1 MILICYGTRPE
12 HIKITPLLKEM
23 DGVIPYRSLFTGQHK
38 DLVKNINFDHY
49 LTIGEGVNKGVNRLD
64 TVVQSCLNIDESTFQ
79 DVTHI
84 LVQGDTVS
92 AYSLALAAFHRGIKI
107 IHLEAGLRTHDFKN
121 PYPEE
126 AYRQMISRISNIN
139 LCPTNLNLNNLVVEG
154 VMGESVVVGNTVL
167 DNLVGVETTYGNK
180 VLVTMHR
187 RENHHNMDKW
197 FESVNQLAIDNPELK
212 FEIPLHPN
220 PNVKKHKD
228 LLTHVNVVSP
238 FDYDTMIKEISECR
252 FLISDSGGIQE
263 ESSFLNKK
271 VIVCRK
277 ITERPESVGK
287 HSFMCRTPEDLK
299 GLFYSLKDNYEV
311 NLNCPYGDGKSSKR
325 IVTYL
330 KEKIYGNSSS

>member
-12 HIKITPLLKEM
+12 HIKISPLLKEM
-23 DGVIPYRSLFTGQHK
+23 DGVIPYKTLFTGQHT
-38 DLVKNINFDHY
+38 DLVKNVNFNHT
-49 LTIGEGVNKGVNRLD
+49 LTIKDGKNRLD
-64 TVVQSCLNIDESTFQ
+64 SVVQSCMDLDDDIFKNI
-79 DVTHI
+79 THI

-92 AYSLALAAFHRGIKI
+92 AYSLALTAFHRGIKI
-107 IHLEAGLRTHDFKN
+107 IHLEAGLRTYDFQN

-126 AYRQMISRISNIN
+126 AYRQCISRISDIN
-139 LCPTNLNLNNLVVEG
+139 LCPTENNKNNLEKENING
-154 VMGESVVVGNTVL
+154 DIVVVGNTVL
-167 DNLVGVETTYGNK
+167 DNLLGKTTSYNDT

-187 RENHHNMDKW
+187 RENHINMSEW
-197 FESVNQLAIDNPELK
+197 FEKINQLAIDNTDLK

-220 PNVKKHKD
+220 PNVSKHKN
-228 LLTHVNVVSP
+228 LLTHVKVIEPLNYNDMVH
-238 FDYDTMIKEISECR
+238 KISKCR

-287 HSFMCRTPEDLK
+287 HSFMCGEPKDLK

-311 NLNCPYGDGKSSKR
+311 DLECPYGDGRSSER
-325 IVTYL
+325 IVNYL

>member
-12 HIKITPLLKEM
+12 HIKISPLLKEM
-23 DGVIPYRSLFTGQHK
+23 DGIIPYRTLFTGQHK

-49 LTIGEGVNKGVNRLD
+49 LTIGEGINRLD

-92 AYSLALAAFHRGIKI
+92 AYSLALAAFHRGIKV
-107 IHLEAGLRTHDFKN
+107 IHLEAGLRTYDFQN

-126 AYRQMISRISNIN
+126 AYRQMISRISDIN
-139 LCPTNLNLNNLVVEG
+139 LCPTDLNENNLVVEG
-154 VMGESVVVGNTVL
+154 VLGESVVVGNTVL
-167 DNLVGVETTYGNK
+167 DNLVGIKTTYSDK

-187 RENHHNMDKW
+187 RENHINMSSW
-197 FESVNQLAIDNPELK
+197 FEAINQLAMDNPELR
-212 FEIPLHPN
+212 FEMPLHPN

-228 LLTHVNVVSP
+228 LLTNVNVVSP
-238 FDYDTMIKEISECR
+238 FDYDTMIEEISKCR

-287 HSFMCRTPEDLK
+287 HSFMCREPKDLK

-311 NLNCPYGDGKSSKR
+311 DLECPYGDGRSSKR
-325 IVTYL
+325 IVKYL

>member
-12 HIKITPLLKEM
+12 HIKISPLLKEM
-23 DGVIPYRSLFTGQHK
+23 GGIIPFKTLFTGQHT
-38 DLVKNINFDHY
+38 DLVKNINFDHR
-49 LTIGEGVNKGVNRLD
+49 LTIKGGKNRLD
-64 TVVQSCLNIDESTFQ
+64 SVVQSCLNLDNSIFEGI
-79 DVTHI
+79 THI

-92 AYSLALAAFHRGIKI
+92 AYSLALTAFHRGIKV
-107 IHLEAGLRTHDFKN
+107 IHLEAGLRTYDFKN

-126 AYRQMISRISNIN
+126 AYRQMISRISDIN
-139 LCPTNLNLNNLVVEG
+139 LCPTELNLDNLQEEG
-154 VMGESVVVGNTVL
+154 VFGESVLVGNTVL
-167 DNLVGVETTYGNK
+167 DNLVGIKTKYNDK

-187 RENHHNMDKW
+187 RENHINMADW
-197 FESVNQLAIDNPELK
+197 FEAINQLAMDNPELK

-287 HSFMCRTPEDLK
+287 HSFMCGEPKDLK
-299 GLFYSLKDNYEV
+299 GVFYSLKDDYKVDLE
-311 NLNCPYGDGKSSKR
+311 CPYGDGKSSKR
-325 IVTYL
+325 IVNYL

>member
-12 HIKITPLLKEM
+12 HIKISPLLKKM
-23 DGVIPYRSLFTGQHK
+23 DGIIPYKTLFTGQHI
-38 DLVKNINFDHY
+38 DLVKNINFDHS
-49 LTIGEGVNKGVNRLD
+49 LTIGEGTNRLD
-64 TVVQSCLNIDESTFQ
+64 TVVQSCLNLDKSIFQ

-92 AYSLALAAFHRGIKI
+92 AYSLALTAFHRGIKI
-107 IHLEAGLRTHDFKN
+107 IHLEAGLRTYDFEN

-126 AYRQMISRISNIN
+126 AYRQCISRISDIN
-139 LCPTNLNLNNLVVEG
+139 LCPTQNNFNNLQ
-154 VMGESVVVGNTVL
+154 GEKINGDSIVVGNTVL
-167 DNLVGVETTYGNK
+167 DNLVGIQNEYGNK

-187 RENHHNMDKW
+187 RENHHNMDEW
-197 FESVNQLAIDNPELK
+197 FKEINQLAIDNPELK

-228 LLTHVNVVSP
+228 LLTHVSVVSP
-238 FDYDTMIKEISECR
+238 FDYNTMIKEISKCR

-287 HSFMCRTPEDLK
+287 HSFMCGEPKDLK
-299 GLFYSLKDNYEV
+299 GMFYSLKDNYEV
-311 NLNCPYGDGKSSKR
+311 DLECPYGDGRSSER
-325 IVTYL
+325 IVNYL

>member
-12 HIKITPLLKEM
+12 HIKISPLLKEM
-23 DGVIPYRSLFTGQHK
+23 DGIIPYKTLFTGQHT
-38 DLVKNINFDHY
+38 DLVKNVNFNHT
-49 LTIGEGVNKGVNRLD
+49 LTIKDGKNRLD
-64 TVVQSCLNIDESTFQ
+64 SVVQSCMDLDDDIFKNI
-79 DVTHI
+79 THI

-92 AYSLALAAFHRGIKI
+92 AYSLALTAFHRGIKI
-107 IHLEAGLRTHDFKN
+107 IHLEAGLRTYDFQN

-126 AYRQMISRISNIN
+126 AYRQCISRISDIN
-139 LCPTNLNLNNLVVEG
+139 LCPTENNKNNLEKENING
-154 VMGESVVVGNTVL
+154 DIVVVGNTVL
-167 DNLVGVETTYGNK
+167 DNLLGKTTSYNDT

-187 RENHHNMDKW
+187 RENHINMSEW
-197 FESVNQLAIDNPELK
+197 FEKINQLAIDNTDLK

-220 PNVKKHKD
+220 PNVSKHKN
-228 LLTHVNVVSP
+228 LLTHVKVIEPLNYNDMVH
-238 FDYDTMIKEISECR
+238 KISKCR

-287 HSFMCRTPEDLK
+287 HSFMCGEPKDLK

-311 NLNCPYGDGKSSKR
+311 DLECPYGDGRSSER
-325 IVTYL
+325 IVNYL

>member
-12 HIKITPLLKEM
+12 HIKISPLLKEM
-23 DGVIPYRSLFTGQHK
+23 GGVIPYKTLFTGQHT
-38 DLVKNINFDHY
+38 DLVKNINFDH
-49 LTIGEGVNKGVNRLD
+49 TITIKDDKNRLD
-64 TVVQSCLNIDESTFQ
+64 SVVQSCLNLDNSIFEGI
-79 DVTHI
+79 THI

-92 AYSLALAAFHRGIKI
+92 AYSLALTAFHRGIKV
-107 IHLEAGLRTHDFKN
+107 IHLEAGLRTYDFKN

-126 AYRQMISRISNIN
+126 AYRQMISRISDIN
-139 LCPTNLNLNNLVVEG
+139 LCPTELNLDNLQEEG
-154 VMGESVVVGNTVL
+154 VFGESVLVGNTVL
-167 DNLVGVETTYGNK
+167 DNLVGIKTKYNDK

-187 RENHHNMDKW
+187 RENHINMSNW
-197 FESVNQLAIDNPELK
+197 FESINQLAKDNPELK

-287 HSFMCRTPEDLK
+287 HSFMCGEPKDLK
-299 GLFYSLKDNYEV
+299 GVFYSLKDDYKVDLE
-311 NLNCPYGDGKSSKR
+311 CPYGDGKSSKR
-325 IVTYL
+325 IVNYL

>member
-1 MILICYGTRPE
+1 MILVCYGTRPE
-12 HIKITPLLKEM
+12 HIKISPLLKEM
-23 DGVIPYRSLFTGQHK
+23 EGNIPYKTLFTGQHT
-38 DLVKNINFDHY
+38 DLVKNINFNYSLKISDWP
-49 LTIGEGVNKGVNRLD
+49 NRLD
-64 TVVQSCLNIDESTFQ
+64 SVVQSCLNLDEEIF
-79 DVTHI
+79 DEVTHI

-92 AYSLALAAFHRGIKI
+92 AYSLALTAFHRGIKI
-107 IHLEAGLRTHDFKN
+107 IHLEAGLRTYDFEN

-126 AYRQMISRISNIN
+126 AYRQCISRIADIN
-139 LCPTNLNLNNLVVEG
+139 LCPTINNWNNLQTEKVKGDCVI
-154 VMGESVVVGNTVL
+154 VGNTVL
-167 DNLVGVETTYGNK
+167 DNLVGTETEYGDK

-187 RENHHNMDKW
+187 RENHHNMDEW
-197 FESVNQLAIDNPELK
+197 FKEINQLAIDNPELK

-228 LLTHVNVVSP
+228 LLTHIKVVSP
-238 FDYDTMIKEISECR
+238 FNYETMIDEISKCR

-287 HSFMCRTPEDLK
+287 HSFMCGEPSELK
-299 GLFYSLKDNYEV
+299 GLFYSLKDNYMVDLE
-311 NLNCPYGDGKSSKR
+311 CPYGDGQSSQK
-325 IVTYL
+325 IVNYL

>member
-12 HIKITPLLKEM
+12 HIKISPLLKEM
-23 DGVIPYRSLFTGQHK
+23 DGIIPYKTLFTGQHR

-49 LTIGEGVNKGVNRLD
+49 LTIGEGFNRLD

-107 IHLEAGLRTHDFKN
+107 IHLEAGLRTYDFEN

-126 AYRQMISRISNIN
+126 AYRQCISRISDIN
-139 LCPTNLNLNNLVVEG
+139 LCPTQNNLNNLQGEKIN
-154 VMGESVVVGNTVL
+154 GESVVVGNTVL
-167 DNLVGVETTYGNK
+167 DNLVGVQNEYGDK
-180 VLVTMHR
+180 ILVTMHR
-187 RENHHNMDKW
+187 RENHHNMDEW
-197 FESVNQLAIDNPELK
+197 FKQINQLAIDNPELK

-228 LLTHVNVVSP
+228 LLTHVSVVYP

-287 HSFMCRTPEDLK
+287 HSFMCGEPKDLK

-311 NLNCPYGDGKSSKR
+311 DLECPYGDGRSSKR
-325 IVTYL
+325 IVKYL

>member
-23 DGVIPYRSLFTGQHK
+23 DGVIPYKTLFTGQHI
-38 DLVKNINFDHY
+38 DLVKNVYFDHT
-49 LTIGEGVNKGVNRLD
+49 LTIKNGKNRLD
-64 TVVQSCLNIDESTFQ
+64 SVVQSCLDLEESIFKG
-79 DVTHI
+79 VTHI

-92 AYSLALAAFHRGIKI
+92 AYSLALTAFHRGIKI
-107 IHLEAGLRTHDFKN
+107 IHLESGLRTYDFEN

-126 AYRQMISRISNIN
+126 AYRQCISRISDIN
-139 LCPTNLNLNNLVVEG
+139 LCPTQNNLNNLQGEKVR
-154 VMGESVVVGNTVL
+154 GESIVVGNTVL
-167 DNLVGVETTYGNK
+167 DNLLDTKTEYGDK

-187 RENHHNMDKW
+187 RENHHNMEDW
-197 FESVNQLAIDNPELK
+197 FKSINQLAVDNPELK

-220 PNVKKHKD
+220 PNVKKHKN
-228 LLTHVNVVSP
+228 LLTHVNVVLP
-238 FDYDTMIKEISECR
+238 FDYETMIKEISQCR

-287 HSFMCRTPEDLK
+287 HSFMCGEPNDLK

-311 NLNCPYGDGKSSKR
+311 NLECPYGDGKSSKE
-325 IVTYL
+325 L
-330 KEKIYGNSSS
+330 

>member
-12 HIKITPLLKEM
+12 HIKISPLLKEM
-23 DGVIPYRSLFTGQHK
+23 DGIIPYKTLFTGQHK

-49 LTIGEGVNKGVNRLD
+49 LTIGEGVNRLD
-64 TVVQSCLNIDESTFQ
+64 TVVQSCLNIDETTFK

-107 IHLEAGLRTHDFKN
+107 IHLEAGLRTYDFEN

-126 AYRQMISRISNIN
+126 AYRQCISRISDIN
-139 LCPTNLNLNNLVVEG
+139 LCPTQNNLNNLQGEKIN
-154 VMGESVVVGNTVL
+154 GESVVVGNTVL
-167 DNLVGVETTYGNK
+167 DNLLGVKTKYNDK

-187 RENHHNMDKW
+187 RENHHNMDEW
-197 FESVNQLAIDNPELK
+197 FKAINQLAIDNPELK

-238 FDYDTMIKEISECR
+238 FDYDTMIKEISECC

-287 HSFMCRTPEDLK
+287 HSFMCGEPKDLK

-311 NLNCPYGDGKSSKR
+311 DLECPYGDGRSSER
-325 IVTYL
+325 IVNYL
-330 KEKIYGNSSS
+330 KEKIW

>member
-12 HIKITPLLKEM
+12 HIKISPLLKKM
-23 DGVIPYRSLFTGQHK
+23 DGIIPFKTLFTGQHT
-38 DLVKNINFDHY
+38 DLVKNINFDY
-49 LTIGEGVNKGVNRLD
+49 TLTIKNGKNRLD
-64 TVVQSCLNIDESTFQ
+64 SVVQSCMDLDDKIFNDI
-79 DVTHI
+79 THI

-107 IHLEAGLRTHDFKN
+107 IHLEAGLRTYDFQN

-126 AYRQMISRISNIN
+126 AYRQCISRISDIN
-139 LCPTNLNLNNLVVEG
+139 LCPTENNKSNLEKENING
-154 VMGESVVVGNTVL
+154 DIVVVGNTVL
-167 DNLVGVETTYGNK
+167 DNLLDKVTSYDDT

-187 RENHHNMDKW
+187 RENHINMDEW
-197 FESVNQLAIDNPELK
+197 FKEINQLAIDNPELK

-220 PNVKKHKD
+220 PNVSKHKD
-228 LLTHVNVVSP
+228 LLTHVNVIEPLNYQDMV
-238 FDYDTMIKEISECR
+238 DKISKCR

-287 HSFMCRTPEDLK
+287 HSFMCGEPKNLK
-299 GLFYSLKDNYEV
+299 GMFYSLKDNYKVDLE
-311 NLNCPYGDGKSSKR
+311 CPYGDGKSSKK
-325 IVTYL
+325 IVKYL

>member
-12 HIKITPLLKEM
+12 HIKISPLLKEM
-23 DGVIPYRSLFTGQHK
+23 GGIIPYKTLFTGQHT
-38 DLVKNINFDHY
+38 DLVKNINFDHR
-49 LTIGEGVNKGVNRLD
+49 LTIKDGKNRLD
-64 TVVQSCLNIDESTFQ
+64 SVVQSCLNLDDSIFEG
-79 DVTHI
+79 VTHI

-92 AYSLALAAFHRGIKI
+92 AYSLALTAFHRGIKV
-107 IHLEAGLRTHDFKN
+107 IHLEAGLRTYDFQN

-126 AYRQMISRISNIN
+126 AYRQMISRISDIN
-139 LCPTNLNLNNLVVEG
+139 LCPTELNENNLVVEG
-154 VMGESVVVGNTVL
+154 VLGESVVVGNTVL
-167 DNLVGVETTYGNK
+167 DNLVDVETTYGNK

-238 FDYDTMIKEISECR
+238 FDYGTMIKEISKCR

-287 HSFMCRTPEDLK
+287 HSFMCGEPKDLK
-299 GLFYSLKDNYEV
+299 EIFYSLKDDYKV
-311 NLNCPYGDGKSSKR
+311 NLECPYGDGKSSKR
-325 IVTYL
+325 IVNYL

>member
-12 HIKITPLLKEM
+12 HIKISPLLNEM
-23 DGVIPYRSLFTGQHK
+23 NGIIPYKTLFTGQHI
-38 DLVKNINFDHY
+38 DLVKNVDFDFS
-49 LTIGEGVNKGVNRLD
+49 LKIKNGSNRLD
-64 TVVQSCLNIDESTFQ
+64 SVVQSCLNLDDSIFKDI
-79 DVTHI
+79 THI

-107 IHLEAGLRTHDFKN
+107 IHLEAGLRTYDFEN

-126 AYRQMISRISNIN
+126 AYRQCISRISDVN
-139 LCPTNLNLNNLVVEG
+139 LCPTQNNWNNLQMEKVR
-154 VMGESVVVGNTVL
+154 GESVVVGNTVL
-167 DNLVGVETTYGNK
+167 DNLVGVESSYGNK

-197 FESVNQLAIDNPELK
+197 FKEINQLAIDNPELN

-220 PNVKKHKD
+220 PNVKKHKNI
-228 LLTHVNVVSP
+228 LTHVNVVSP
-238 FDYDTMIKEISECR
+238 FSYETMIKEISECK

-287 HSFMCRTPEDLK
+287 HSFMCGEPQKLK
-299 GLFYSLKDNYEV
+299 GMFYSLKENYEV
-311 NLNCPYGDGKSSKR
+311 DLDCPYGDGQSSKK
-325 IVTYL
+325 IVNYL

>member
-12 HIKITPLLKEM
+12 HIKISPLLKEM
-23 DGVIPYRSLFTGQHK
+23 DDVIPYKTLFTGQHR
-38 DLVKNINFDHY
+38 DLVKNINFDHS
-49 LTIGEGVNKGVNRLD
+49 LTISEGINRLD
-64 TVVQSCLNIDESTFQ
+64 TVVQSCLNLDESIFQ

-107 IHLEAGLRTHDFKN
+107 IHLEAGLRTYDFDN

-126 AYRQMISRISNIN
+126 AYRQCISRISDIN
-139 LCPTNLNLNNLVVEG
+139 LCPTQNNLNNLQ
-154 VMGESVVVGNTVL
+154 GEKINGDSVVVGNTVL
-167 DNLVGVETTYGNK
+167 DNLVDVQNEYGNK
-180 VLVTMHR
+180 ILITMHR
-187 RENHHNMDKW
+187 RENHYNMDEW
-197 FESVNQLAIDNPELK
+197 FKQINQLAIDNPELK

-228 LLTHVNVVSP
+228 LLTHVSVVSP

-287 HSFMCRTPEDLK
+287 HSFMCGEPKDLK

-311 NLNCPYGDGKSSKR
+311 NLECPYGDGRSSKR
-325 IVTYL
+325 IVNYL

>member
-12 HIKITPLLKEM
+12 HIKISPLLKEM
-23 DGVIPYRSLFTGQHK
+23 GGVIPYKTLFTGQHT
-38 DLVKNINFDHY
+38 DLVKNINFDH
-49 LTIGEGVNKGVNRLD
+49 TITIKDDKNRLD
-64 TVVQSCLNIDESTFQ
+64 SVVQSCLNLDDSIFEGI
-79 DVTHI
+79 THI

-92 AYSLALAAFHRGIKI
+92 AYSLALAAFHRGIKV
-107 IHLEAGLRTHDFKN
+107 IHLEAGLRTYDFQN

-126 AYRQMISRISNIN
+126 AYRQMISRISDIN
-139 LCPTNLNLNNLVVEG
+139 LCPTDLNENNLVVEG
-154 VMGESVVVGNTVL
+154 VLGESVVVGNTVL
-167 DNLVGVETTYGNK
+167 DNLVGIKTTYSDK

-187 RENHHNMDKW
+187 RENHINMSSW
-197 FESVNQLAIDNPELK
+197 FEAINQLAMDNPELR
-212 FEIPLHPN
+212 FEMPLHPN

-228 LLTHVNVVSP
+228 LLTNVNVVSP
-238 FDYDTMIKEISECR
+238 FDYDTMIEEISKCR

-287 HSFMCRTPEDLK
+287 HSFMCREPKDLK

-311 NLNCPYGDGKSSKR
+311 DLECPYGDGRSSKR
-325 IVTYL
+325 IVKYL

>member
-12 HIKITPLLKEM
+12 HIKISPLLKEM
-23 DGVIPYRSLFTGQHK
+23 GGVIPYKTLFTGQHT
-38 DLVKNINFDHY
+38 DLVKNINFDH
-49 LTIGEGVNKGVNRLD
+49 TITIKDDKNRLD
-64 TVVQSCLNIDESTFQ
+64 SVVQSCLNLDDSIFEGI
-79 DVTHI
+79 THI

-92 AYSLALAAFHRGIKI
+92 AYSLALAAFHRGIKV
-107 IHLEAGLRTHDFKN
+107 IHLEAGLRTYDFQN

-126 AYRQMISRISNIN
+126 AYRQMISRISDIN
-139 LCPTNLNLNNLVVEG
+139 LCPTDLNENNLVVEG
-154 VMGESVVVGNTVL
+154 VLGESVVVGNTVL
-167 DNLVGVETTYGNK
+167 DNLVGIKTTYSDK

-187 RENHHNMDKW
+187 RENHINMSSW
-197 FESVNQLAIDNPELK
+197 FEAINQLAMDNPELR
-212 FEIPLHPN
+212 FEMPLHPN

-228 LLTHVNVVSP
+228 LLTNVNVVSP
-238 FDYDTMIKEISECR
+238 FDYDTMIEEISKCR

-287 HSFMCRTPEDLK
+287 HSFMCREPKDLK

-311 NLNCPYGDGKSSKR
+311 DLECPYGDGRSSER
-325 IVTYL
+325 IVNYL

>member
-12 HIKITPLLKEM
+12 HIKISPLLKEM
-23 DGVIPYRSLFTGQHK
+23 DGIIPYKTLFTGQHI
-38 DLVKNINFDHY
+38 DLVKNINFDHT
-49 LTIGEGVNKGVNRLD
+49 LTIRDGKNRLD
-64 TVVQSCLNIDESTFQ
+64 SVVQSCLNLDDSIFEGI
-79 DVTHI
+79 THI

-92 AYSLALAAFHRGIKI
+92 AYSLALTAFHRGIGI
-107 IHLEAGLRTHDFKN
+107 IHLEAGLRTYDFEN

-126 AYRQMISRISNIN
+126 AYRQCISRISNIN
-139 LCPTNLNLNNLVVEG
+139 LCPTQNNLNNLQGEKIL
-154 VMGESVVVGNTVL
+154 GESVVVGNTVL
-167 DNLVGVETTYGNK
+167 DNLVGVKTKYSDK

-187 RENHHNMDKW
+187 RENHHNMDEW
-197 FESVNQLAIDNPELK
+197 FKSINQLAIDNPELK

-228 LLTHVNVVSP
+228 LLTNVKVVSP
-238 FDYDTMIKEISECR
+238 FDYGTMIKEISECR

-287 HSFMCRTPEDLK
+287 HSFMCGEPKDLK

-311 NLNCPYGDGKSSKR
+311 DLECPYGDGRSSQR
-325 IVTYL
+325 IVNYL

>member
-12 HIKITPLLKEM
+12 HIKISPLLKEM
-23 DGVIPYRSLFTGQHK
+23 DGVIPYKTLFTGQHT
-38 DLVKNINFDHY
+38 DLVKNVNFNHT
-49 LTIGEGVNKGVNRLD
+49 LTIKDGKNRLD
-64 TVVQSCLNIDESTFQ
+64 SVVQSCMDLDDDIFKNI
-79 DVTHI
+79 THI

-92 AYSLALAAFHRGIKI
+92 AYSLALTAFHRGIKI
-107 IHLEAGLRTHDFKN
+107 IHLEAGLRTYDFQN

-126 AYRQMISRISNIN
+126 AYRQCISRISDIN
-139 LCPTNLNLNNLVVEG
+139 LCPTENNKNNLEKENING
-154 VMGESVVVGNTVL
+154 DIVVVGNTVL
-167 DNLVGVETTYGNK
+167 DNLLGKTTSYNDT

-187 RENHHNMDKW
+187 RENHINMSEW
-197 FESVNQLAIDNPELK
+197 FEKINQLAIDNTDLK

-220 PNVKKHKD
+220 PNVSKHKN
-228 LLTHVNVVSP
+228 LLTHVKVIEPLNYNDMVH
-238 FDYDTMIKEISECR
+238 KISKCR

-287 HSFMCRTPEDLK
+287 HSFMCEEPKDLK

-311 NLNCPYGDGKSSKR
+311 DLECPYGDGRSSER
-325 IVTYL
+325 IVNYL

>member
-12 HIKITPLLKEM
+12 HIKISPLLKEM
-23 DGVIPYRSLFTGQHK
+23 DGIIPYKTLFTGQHT
-38 DLVKNINFDHY
+38 DLVKNVNFNHT
-49 LTIGEGVNKGVNRLD
+49 LTIKDGKNRLD
-64 TVVQSCLNIDESTFQ
+64 SVVQSCMDLDDDIFKNI
-79 DVTHI
+79 THI

-92 AYSLALAAFHRGIKI
+92 AYSLALTAFHRGIKI
-107 IHLEAGLRTHDFKN
+107 IHLEAGLRTYNFQN

-126 AYRQMISRISNIN
+126 AYRQCISRISDIN
-139 LCPTNLNLNNLVVEG
+139 LCPTENNKNNLEKENING
-154 VMGESVVVGNTVL
+154 DIVVVGNTVL
-167 DNLVGVETTYGNK
+167 DNLLGKTTSYNDT

-187 RENHHNMDKW
+187 RENHINMSEW
-197 FESVNQLAIDNPELK
+197 FEKINQLAIDNTDLK

-220 PNVKKHKD
+220 PNVSKHKN
-228 LLTHVNVVSP
+228 LLTHVKVIEPLNYNDMV
-238 FDYDTMIKEISECR
+238 YKISKCR

-287 HSFMCRTPEDLK
+287 HSFMCGEPKDLK

-311 NLNCPYGDGKSSKR
+311 DLECPYGDGRSSER
-325 IVTYL
+325 IVNYL

>member
-12 HIKITPLLKEM
+12 HIKIKPLMDEM
-23 DGVIPYRSLFTGQHK
+23 KSENLAFKTLFTGQHT
-38 DLVKNINFDHY
+38 DLVKSNFDFI
-49 LTIGEGVNKGVNRLD
+49 LSIKEGNNRLD
-64 TVVQSCLNIDESTFQ
+64 SVVSSCMDLDEKIFEG
-79 DVTHI
+79 VTHI

-107 IHLEAGLRTHDFKN
+107 IHLEAGLRTYDFQN

-126 AYRQMISRISNIN
+126 AYRQCISRISDIN
-139 LCPTNLNLNNLVVEG
+139 LCPTDNNKNNLEKENING
-154 VMGESVVVGNTVL
+154 DIVVVGNTVL
-167 DNLVGVETTYGNK
+167 DNLLDKKISYNDT

-187 RENHHNMDKW
+187 RENHVNMGEW
-197 FESVNQLAIDNPELK
+197 FIAINKLAQDNPDLS

-220 PNVKKHKD
+220 PNVSKHKE
-228 LLTHVNVVSP
+228 LLTDIKVIKP
-238 FDYDTMIKEISECR
+238 LDYSDMVEKISKCR

-287 HSFMCRTPEDLK
+287 HSFMCGEPKGLK
-299 GLFYSLKDNYEV
+299 GLFYSLRDNYEV
-311 NLNCPYGDGKSSKR
+311 NLECPYGDGRSSKR
-325 IVTYL
+325 IVNYL

>member
-12 HIKITPLLKEM
+12 HIKISPLLKEM
-23 DGVIPYRSLFTGQHK
+23 DGIIPYKTLFTGQHK

-49 LTIGEGVNKGVNRLD
+49 LTIGEGVNRLD
-64 TVVQSCLNIDESTFQ
+64 TVVQSCLNIDETTFK

-107 IHLEAGLRTHDFKN
+107 IHLEAGLRTYDFEN

-126 AYRQMISRISNIN
+126 AYRQCISRISDIN
-139 LCPTNLNLNNLVVEG
+139 LCPTQNNLNNLQGEKIN
-154 VMGESVVVGNTVL
+154 GESVVVGNTVL
-167 DNLVGVETTYGNK
+167 DNLLGVKTKYNDK

-187 RENHHNMDKW
+187 RENHHNMDEW
-197 FESVNQLAIDNPELK
+197 FKTINQLAIDNPELK

-238 FDYDTMIKEISECR
+238 FDYDTMIKEISECC

-287 HSFMCRTPEDLK
+287 HSFMCGEPKDLK

-311 NLNCPYGDGKSSKR
+311 DLECPYGDGRSSER
-325 IVTYL
+325 IVNYL
-330 KEKIYGNSSS
+330 KEKIW

>member
-12 HIKITPLLKEM
+12 HIKIKPLIEQMKYGDM
-23 DGVIPYRSLFTGQHK
+23 PFKTLFTGQHT
-38 DLVKNINFDHY
+38 DLVKYKFDFF
-49 LTIGEGVNKGVNRLD
+49 LSIKDGKNRLD
-64 TVVQSCLNIDESTFQ
+64 SVVSSCMDLDDHIFKGI
-79 DVTHI
+79 THI

-107 IHLEAGLRTHDFKN
+107 IHLEAGLRTYDFQN

-126 AYRQMISRISNIN
+126 AYRQCISRIADIN
-139 LCPTNLNLNNLVVEG
+139 LCPTENNKNNLEKENVNG
-154 VMGESVVVGNTVL
+154 DIVVVGNTVL
-167 DNLVGVETTYGNK
+167 DNLLSGGHKKDTSYDNT

-187 RENHHNMDKW
+187 RENHINMDEW
-197 FESVNQLAIDNPELK
+197 FTEINKLAIDNPELT

-220 PNVKKHKD
+220 PNVTKHKD
-228 LLTHVNVVSP
+228 LLTHVKVIKP
-238 FDYDTMIKEISECR
+238 LDYPDMVEKISECR

-287 HSFMCRTPEDLK
+287 HSFMCGEPKDLK
-299 GLFYSLKDNYEV
+299 VWFYSLKDNYEV
-311 NLNCPYGDGKSSKR
+311 DLECPYGDGRSSKR
-325 IVTYL
+325 IVKYL

>member
-12 HIKITPLLKEM
+12 HIKISPLLKEM
-23 DGVIPYRSLFTGQHK
+23 DGIIPYRTLFTGQHK

-49 LTIGEGVNKGVNRLD
+49 LTIGEGINRLD

-92 AYSLALAAFHRGIKI
+92 AYSLALAAFHRGIKV
-107 IHLEAGLRTHDFKN
+107 IHLEAGLRTYDFQN

-126 AYRQMISRISNIN
+126 AYRQMISRISDIN
-139 LCPTNLNLNNLVVEG
+139 LCPTELNENNLVVEG
-154 VMGESVVVGNTVL
+154 VLGESVVVGNTVL
-167 DNLVGVETTYGNK
+167 DNLVGIKTTYSDK

-187 RENHHNMDKW
+187 RENHINMSSW
-197 FESVNQLAIDNPELK
+197 FEAINQLAMDNPELR
-212 FEIPLHPN
+212 FEMPLHPN

-228 LLTHVNVVSP
+228 LLTNVNVVSP
-238 FDYDTMIKEISECR
+238 CDYDTMIEEISKCR

-287 HSFMCRTPEDLK
+287 HSFMCREPKDLK

-311 NLNCPYGDGKSSKR
+311 DLKCPYGDGRSSKR
-325 IVTYL
+325 IVKYL

>member
-12 HIKITPLLKEM
+12 HIKISPLLKEM
-23 DGVIPYRSLFTGQHK
+23 DGIIPYKTLFTGQHM
-38 DLVKNINFDHY
+38 DLVKDINFDY
-49 LTIGEGVNKGVNRLD
+49 SLTIGYGINRLD
-64 TVVQSCLNIDESTFQ
+64 TVVQSCLNLDKSIFQ

-92 AYSLALAAFHRGIKI
+92 AYSLALTAFHRGIKI
-107 IHLEAGLRTHDFKN
+107 IHLEAGLRTYDFEN

-126 AYRQMISRISNIN
+126 AYRQCISRISDIN
-139 LCPTNLNLNNLVVEG
+139 LCPTQNNLNNLQGEKIN
-154 VMGESVVVGNTVL
+154 GESVVVGNTVL
-167 DNLVGVETTYGNK
+167 DNLLGVKTKYNDK

-187 RENHHNMDKW
+187 RENHHNMDEW
-197 FESVNQLAIDNPELK
+197 FKAINQLAIDNPELK

-228 LLTHVNVVSP
+228 LLTNVNVVSP

-287 HSFMCRTPEDLK
+287 HSFMCGEPKDLK
-299 GLFYSLKDNYEV
+299 GLFYSLRDNYKVDLE
-311 NLNCPYGDGKSSKR
+311 CPYGDGRSSKR
-325 IVTYL
+325 IVNYL

>member
-12 HIKITPLLKEM
+12 HIKISPLLKEM
-23 DGVIPYRSLFTGQHK
+23 DGIIPYKTLFTGQHT
-38 DLVKNINFDHY
+38 DLVKNVNFNHT
-49 LTIGEGVNKGVNRLD
+49 LTIKDGKNRLD
-64 TVVQSCLNIDESTFQ
+64 SVVQSCMDLDDDIFKNI
-79 DVTHI
+79 THI

-92 AYSLALAAFHRGIKI
+92 AYSLALTAFHRGIKI
-107 IHLEAGLRTHDFKN
+107 IHLEAGLRTYNFQN

-126 AYRQMISRISNIN
+126 AYRQCISRISDIN
-139 LCPTNLNLNNLVVEG
+139 LCPTENNKNNLEKENING
-154 VMGESVVVGNTVL
+154 DIVVVGNTVL
-167 DNLVGVETTYGNK
+167 DNLLGKTTSYNDT

-187 RENHHNMDKW
+187 RENHINMSEW
-197 FESVNQLAIDNPELK
+197 FEKINQLAIDNADLK

-220 PNVKKHKD
+220 PNVSKHKN
-228 LLTHVNVVSP
+228 LLTHVKVIEPLNYNDMV
-238 FDYDTMIKEISECR
+238 YKISKCR

-287 HSFMCRTPEDLK
+287 HSFMCGEPKDLK

-311 NLNCPYGDGKSSKR
+311 DLECPYGDGRSSER
-325 IVTYL
+325 IVNYL

>member
-12 HIKITPLLKEM
+12 HIKISPLLKEM
-23 DGVIPYRSLFTGQHK
+23 DGIIPYKTLFTGQHR

-49 LTIGEGVNKGVNRLD
+49 LTIGEGFNRLD

-107 IHLEAGLRTHDFKN
+107 IHLEAGLRTYDFEN

-126 AYRQMISRISNIN
+126 AYRQCISRISDIN
-139 LCPTNLNLNNLVVEG
+139 LCPTQNNLNNLQGEKIN
-154 VMGESVVVGNTVL
+154 GESVVVGNTVL
-167 DNLVGVETTYGNK
+167 DNLVGVQNEYGDK
-180 VLVTMHR
+180 ILVTMHR
-187 RENHHNMDKW
+187 RENHHNMDEW
-197 FESVNQLAIDNPELK
+197 FKQINQLAIDNPELK

-228 LLTHVNVVSP
+228 LLTHVSVVYP

-287 HSFMCRTPEDLK
+287 HSFMCGEPKDLK

-311 NLNCPYGDGKSSKR
+311 DLECPYGDGRSSKR
-325 IVTYL
+325 IVNYL

>member
-12 HIKITPLLKEM
+12 HIKISPLLEEM
-23 DGVIPYRSLFTGQHK
+23 SGVIPYKTLFTGQHM
-38 DLVKNINFDHY
+38 DLVKDINFDY
-49 LTIGEGVNKGVNRLD
+49 SLTIGYGINRLD
-64 TVVQSCLNIDESTFQ
+64 TVVQSCLNLDKSIFQ

-92 AYSLALAAFHRGIKI
+92 AYSLALTAFHRGIKI
-107 IHLEAGLRTHDFKN
+107 IHLEAGLRTYDFEN

-126 AYRQMISRISNIN
+126 AYRQCISRISDIN
-139 LCPTNLNLNNLVVEG
+139 LCPTQNNLNNLQGEKIN
-154 VMGESVVVGNTVL
+154 GESVVVGNTVL
-167 DNLVGVETTYGNK
+167 DNLLGVKTKYNDK

-187 RENHHNMDKW
+187 RENHHNMDEW
-197 FESVNQLAIDNPELK
+197 FKAINQLAIDNPELK

-228 LLTHVNVVSP
+228 LLTNVNVVSP

-287 HSFMCRTPEDLK
+287 HSFMCGEPKDLK
-299 GLFYSLKDNYEV
+299 GLFYSLRDNYKVDLE
-311 NLNCPYGDGKSSKR
+311 CPYGDGRSSKR
-325 IVTYL
+325 IVNYL